1 MDSKEFSKGLTVGL
15 VTFSLKV
22 IKSLLI
28 FSLSKL
34 KGKPGFGQTDLF
46 FFFFNEYFSLY
57 YVLLHVFKFYEKE
70 QTSTVISNTKAPYHL
85 QCEKII
91 SDYHIL

>member
-46 FFFFNEYFSLY
+46 FFFF
-57 YVLLHVFKFYEKE
+57 
-70 QTSTVISNTKAPYHL
+70 
-85 QCEKII
+85 
-91 SDYHIL
+91 